1 MDKGAHQ
8 DIHCI
13 FQPICIYSTSLA
25 LQQDLKHNLHG
36 RTLARSSTK
45 SSIPPKLVTL
55 SASLLLG
62 HSLKPPESQ
71 TPTVQSR
78 TFMNLTGKKI

>member
-13 FQPICIYSTSLA
+13 YQPICIYSTSLA
-25 LQQDLKHNLHG
+25 LLVCHSLQLGLKHSLHG

-45 SSIPPKLVTL
+45 SSIPLKLVTL
-55 SASLLLG
+55 SPSLLLG
-62 HSLKPPESQ
+62 HSLKSAESQ
-71 TPTVQSR
+71 TP
-78 TFMNLTGKKI
+78 